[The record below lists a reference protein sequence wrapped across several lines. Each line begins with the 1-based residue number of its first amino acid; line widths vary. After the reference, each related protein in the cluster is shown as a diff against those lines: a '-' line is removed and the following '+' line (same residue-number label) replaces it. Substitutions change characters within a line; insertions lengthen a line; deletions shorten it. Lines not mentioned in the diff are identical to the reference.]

1 MWHLFLLMQLDLSS
15 FLTLSEGDLID
26 LCITNRNDRQRL
38 LALIQKLQNRNKT
51 DLSVERNGASSN
63 NATPGMS
70 KDGLGK
76 YL

>member
-1 MWHLFLLMQLDLSS
+1 MQLDLSS

-26 LCITNRNDRQRL
+26 LCITNSNDRRRL

-70 KDGLGK
+70 KDGL
-76 YL
+76 